1 MAGLVT
7 KTSAAAVGIVA
18 YPGDGIVKSMKYLA
32 KSGTRKRIRA
42 AKLVE
47 TEWIGRKFEAD
58 LNAMELI
65 REFERLRKG
74 KEKVRT

>member
-1 MAGLVT
+1 
-7 KTSAAAVGIVA
+7 
-18 YPGDGIVKSMKYLA
+18 MKYLA